1 LVVLVV
7 GKQLLQVLVSIV
19 ASLLVDARRGLLV
32 DARRGL
38 VCIVDARRGLACIVE
53 EQEKCFGKDLVVV
66 ADSCWLFYLL

>member
-1 LVVLVV
+1 LVCIVDARRGLLVDARR
-7 GKQLLQVLVSIV
+7 GLVCI
-19 ASLLVDARRGLLV
+19 VDARRGLLV